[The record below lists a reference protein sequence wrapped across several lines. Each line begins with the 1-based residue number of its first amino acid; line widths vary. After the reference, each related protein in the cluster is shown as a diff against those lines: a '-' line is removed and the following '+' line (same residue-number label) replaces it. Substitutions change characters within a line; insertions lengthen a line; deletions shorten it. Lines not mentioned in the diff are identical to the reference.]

1 MADDYAGKLVK
12 PKKTDP
18 NAGGM
23 DVDENVEYLPTSFD
37 DGLSYNE
44 CVCGDCDRAFPD
56 ANSSNSGL
64 YELQAVL
71 THKGASSNSGHY
83 VAWVRQSSG
92 SLRSLP
98 LIIRLGVTGRD
109 RLAAL

>member
-1 MADDYAGKLVK
+1 MRAAWMWMKMWSICQPASTMVCLI
-12 PKKTDP
+12 
-18 NAGGM
+18 
-23 DVDENVEYLPTSFD
+23 TS
-37 DGLSYNE
+37 
-44 CVCGDCDRAFPD
+44 VCGDCDRAFPD

-83 VAWVRQSSG
+83 VAWVRQSNG
-92 SLRSLP
+92 GLRSLP